1 LTRNKAAIL
10 MVLLLLLETIN
21 IQAQTFQRQFI
32 SDSISPKKII
42 DLKNEFGTNKTLI
55 KKYEAQILIALSYYP
70 ELKNTKIEF
79 RVKKTKTP
87 LTSKPSML
95 SLFSSAKKRKY
106 YVTIS
111 EQSNTYLEP
120 ILFKNLSFNAQIGVL
135 GHELAHIA
143 CYRHKSFGKMFNI
156 IGIEIFSKRQVD
168 KFEYNTDIVCINHG
182 LGYQLLEWSKLVRQ
196 NLGRD
201 NWRGANNICTNPK
214 KERYINPESIIK
226 MINDLPIYTEKPQEK

>member
-1 LTRNKAAIL
+1 MAAFFML
-10 MVLLLLLETIN
+10 N
-21 IQAQTFQRQFI
+21 SAAQTITQNFSLQTF
-32 SDSISPKKII
+32 PKETLEKFKI
-42 DLKNEFGTNKTLI
+42 DFGTNKVILE
-55 KKYEAQILIALSYYP
+55 KYEAQILIALSYYP

-111 EQSNTYLEP
+111 EQSNTYLAP
-120 ILFKNLSFNAQIGVL
+120 ILFKNLSFNAQIGLL

-143 CYRHKSFGKMFNI
+143 NYRQKGFGKMFNI
-156 IGIEIFSKRQVD
+156 IGIEIFSKKQVD

-182 LGYQLLEWSKLVRQ
+182 LGYQLLDWSKLVRQ
-196 NLGRD
+196 NLGRE

-214 KERYINPESIIK
+214 KERYMNPESILK
-226 MINDLPIYTEKPQEK
+226 MINELPIYNLKP